1 MSKFKKELEA
11 EKELAMVKGESWE
24 DYYSDLDIPEG
35 WENVSYGNDALPS
48 FISDK
53 DNIKGYQ
60 IWINSHNPE
69 VKKLNSLDIYG
80 VEESFRFCVTLCY
93 GYEKDLFQSD
103 NFIEVIEWINNN
115 PKSPE
120 QIEETKEYL

>member
-1 MSKFKKELEA
+1 MSKFKKELEE
-11 EKELAMVKGESWE
+11 EKELAMIKGESWE
-24 DYYSDLDIPEG
+24 DYYSDLVIPEG
-35 WENVSYGNDALPS
+35 WKCVSFGNDSLPS

-60 IWINSHNPE
+60 IWYNSHNPE

>member
-11 EKELAMVKGESWE
+11 EKELAMVKGQSWG

-53 DNIKGYQ
+53 DNIKAVSYT
-60 IWINSHNPE
+60 H
-69 VKKLNSLDIYG
+69 L
-80 VEESFRFCVTLCY
+80 TL
-93 GYEKDLFQSD
+93 
-103 NFIEVIEWINNN
+103 
-115 PKSPE
+115 P
-120 QIEETKEYL
+120 TKRIV